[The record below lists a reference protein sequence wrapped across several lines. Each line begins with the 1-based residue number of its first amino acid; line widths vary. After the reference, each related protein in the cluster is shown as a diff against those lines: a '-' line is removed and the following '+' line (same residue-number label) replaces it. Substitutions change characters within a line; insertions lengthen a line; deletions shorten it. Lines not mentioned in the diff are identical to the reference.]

1 MAAGVSRFLCRIP
14 ASLAGA
20 SGDAG
25 SAAILCGLY
34 ICDRS
39 GDISYLVLSG
49 DPADALY
56 HDPQFVRAPSHDD
69 AAVSLGKVAGRL
81 CDGGFSD
88 VLHAAFCGYPF
99 LESDP

>member
-1 MAAGVSRFLCRIP
+1 MAAGVGRFLCRIP
-14 ASLAGA
+14 ASPAGV

-39 GDISYLVLSG
+39 GDIPHLVLSRH
-49 DPADALY
+49 PADALY
-56 HDPQFVRAPSHDD
+56 HDPQLVRAYGHNA

-81 CDGGFSD
+81 CDGSFSD
-88 VLHAAFCGYPF
+88 VLHAAFCGAPF

>member
-1 MAAGVSRFLCRIP
+1 MAAGVGRFLCRIP
-14 ASLAGA
+14 ASLAGV

-39 GDISYLVLSG
+39 GDISHLVLSG

-56 HDPQFVRAPSHDD
+56 HDPQLVRAPGHDA
-69 AAVSLGKVAGRL
+69 AAVSSGKVAGRL
-81 CDGGFSD
+81 CDGSFSD